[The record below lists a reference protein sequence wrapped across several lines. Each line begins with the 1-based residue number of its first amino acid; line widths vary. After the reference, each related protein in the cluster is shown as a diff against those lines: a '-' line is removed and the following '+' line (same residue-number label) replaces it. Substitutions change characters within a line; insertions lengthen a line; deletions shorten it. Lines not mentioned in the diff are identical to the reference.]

1 MHNFVKVKNAQKKKS
16 LLLAEHVPETMLEE
30 KGSPAADN
38 ECSDSVKDK
47 DPIKKKDMSG
57 IILPDIQPF
66 YQK

>member
-16 LLLAEHVPETMLEE
+16 LLSAEHGPETMLEE

-38 ECSDSVKDK
+38 ECSESVKDK
-47 DPIKKKDMSG
+47 EPIKKKDMSG

>member
-1 MHNFVKVKNAQKKKS
+1 MHNFVKVKNSQKKKS
-16 LLLAEHVPETMLEE
+16 LLSAEHVPETMLEE

-38 ECSDSVKDK
+38 ECSESVKDK
-47 DPIKKKDMSG
+47 EPIKKKDMSG